1 MQNCL
6 CKKNDILVCTI
17 NLIGNQRHTQH
28 LPVHKSDHGTD
39 ARCIGGIF
47 GCFLSGVIVA
57 AIAYL
62 WGDGLLR
69 LIGATDANLQMAHD
83 YGVIIFAM
91 MPLAMTQN
99 ALASI
104 IRADGSPQ
112 YAMAAMLTGA
122 VINIIGDPVAIFVLD
137 MGIQGAAWATILGQF
152 VSFLICAAYLGRS
165 KNFRIKGSSFK
176 PSAALLKPVMALGT
190 SSLLTQLSIVI
201 ITVVNNILLVKYGA
215 RSIYGADIP
224 LAAFVVLCLRVYLA
238 LIVVT
243 CAQKVCAIFLQSI
256 GKAKAAAPL
265 SVLRDALLILFSL
278 LLPAVFGV
286 TGIFWAA
293 PVADILAILVTVWL
307 MVRVWKGLGQT
318 AKTSKPAA
326 VIQPSRKGMIIT
338 IAREHGSAGK
348 RIGQLVAQRLG
359 IPCYYKEL
367 VAIAAQESGLAQE
380 FISNI
385 NSDENAVMRELYLT
399 TDPIQRAIA
408 AQDRAIRHIVKAGS
422 CVIIG
427 RSADYVLRN
436 YPGVV
441 RIFIHA
447 PRSYREKSVSGQE
460 WGDPHGYELCIDASM
475 GEAVTA
481 DMICAYIDR
490 LEEK

>member
-1 MQNCL
+1 
-6 CKKNDILVCTI
+6 
-17 NLIGNQRHTQH
+17 
-28 LPVHKSDHGTD
+28 
-39 ARCIGGIF
+39 
-47 GCFLSGVIVA
+47 
-57 AIAYL
+57 
-62 WGDGLLR
+62 
-69 LIGATDANLQMAHD
+69 
-83 YGVIIFAM
+83 
-91 MPLAMTQN
+91 
-99 ALASI
+99 
-104 IRADGSPQ
+104 
-112 YAMAAMLTGA
+112 
-122 VINIIGDPVAIFVLD
+122 
-137 MGIQGAAWATILGQF
+137 
-152 VSFLICAAYLGRS
+152 
-165 KNFRIKGSSFK
+165 
-176 PSAALLKPVMALGT
+176 
-190 SSLLTQLSIVI
+190 
-201 ITVVNNILLVKYGA
+201 
-215 RSIYGADIP
+215 
-224 LAAFVVLCLRVYLA
+224 
-238 LIVVT
+238 
-243 CAQKVCAIFLQSI
+243 
-256 GKAKAAAPL
+256 
-265 SVLRDALLILFSL
+265 
-278 LLPAVFGV
+278 
-286 TGIFWAA
+286 
-293 PVADILAILVTVWL
+293 

-385 NSDENAVMRELYLT
+385 NSGENAVMRELYLT

-408 AQDRAIRHIVKAGS
+408 AQDRAIRHLVKAGS